1 MQASSGDFTKME
13 MNAIERTLN
22 NSCSQSLARKRDSY
36 SLKSMFSKHFSSGW
50 ILLVPILSLLKHFD
64 ITLPRH
70 KSIKIEGTG
79 LPLMSHSMQFHCF
92 CFHFSNVSERETVY
106 TRWHMKGV
114 HVSSNLQS
122 FASVQFDL
130 WEKIAKNRFKSYNST
145 ANFSIFK
152 NRFFLSTDIVLPQ

>member
-79 LPLMSHSMQFHCF
+79 LPLMSHSIQFHCF
-92 CFHFSNVSERETVY
+92 CFHFSTVSKRETVY
-106 TRWHMKGV
+106 TRWHMEGI
-114 HVSSNLQS
+114 HVPSHLQS
-122 FASVQFDL
+122 FAGVQFNFWD
-130 WEKIAKNRFKSYNST
+130 KFATNRIKSYQSK
-145 ANFSIFK
+145 FDSEFFYFKIF
-152 NRFFLSTDIVLPQ
+152 Q